1 MASIRTRNGK
11 LLIDFR
17 FNGVRCR
24 EQTALSDTKLNRA
37 KLMVLVKQ
45 IDSAI
50 RLRQFHYSDHF
61 PGSKRCKEFENLE
74 RPIAPEQVTTGAAT
88 QLVSDVPLFVAFA
101 AEWLGENEITWKV
114 SHFKNMNLIFNN
126 YLLVEFGE
134 MRLEEI
140 TRPMLIKFRAG
151 LGKPKRKTGTKKV

>member
-1 MASIRTRNGK
+1 MASIRTRSGK

-37 KLMVLVKQ
+37 KVMVLVKQ

-50 RLRQFHYSDHF
+50 RLGQFHYSDYF
-61 PGSKRCKEFENLE
+61 PGSKRCKEFEGLE
-74 RPIAPEQVTTGAAT
+74 RPTGIE
-88 QLVSDVPLFVAFA
+88 QLVSVDNPKLISDVPTFSEFA
-101 AEWLGENEITWKV
+101 AEWLEENEITWKT
-114 SHFKNMNLIFNN
+114 SHFKNVNLIFNN
-126 YLLVEFGE
+126 YLLIEFGD

-151 LGKPKRKTGTKKV
+151 LGKPKRKLLGC